1 MAKAVSDQAAEAHTA
16 RLAKEIAKDQPTLP
30 STKFSVLFPILKSL
44 LNVQDE
50 ANLPDF
56 WFALAAAKKKQ
67 EFSVVREALDAFAR
81 SEHAFINTTPIPT
94 PKLVSDL
101 STVTFAGDHPDDLK
115 AGIQPFVVM
124 DGSEDYR
131 TASQELANN
140 YALLYERDY
149 GLSYSD
155 LSSLKIPK
163 DLRAHPVTFFE
174 LEKSLGLF
182 GNLIQVVLGHNHP
195 ITTQFRIFWTAFTRQ
210 YRNQLHYEIDTRRI
224 IKPVHILRNIQLIC
238 FHWFQAK
245 RSLVPPPDPQFV
257 DILVRLSLSLYTNP
271 NLPPSLYQLVT

>member
-1 MAKAVSDQAAEAHTA
+1 V
-16 RLAKEIAKDQPTLP
+16 
-30 STKFSVLFPILKSL
+30 
-44 LNVQDE
+44 
-50 ANLPDF
+50 
-56 WFALAAAKKKQ
+56 
-67 EFSVVREALDAFAR
+67 
-81 SEHAFINTTPIPT
+81 
-94 PKLVSDL
+94 
-101 STVTFAGDHPDDLK
+101 
-115 AGIQPFVVM
+115 
-124 DGSEDYR
+124 
-131 TASQELANN
+131 
-140 YALLYERDY
+140 LLYERDY

-155 LSSLKIPK
+155 LSSLKIPE
-163 DLRAHPVTFFE
+163 LRAHPVTFFE

-238 FHWFQAK
+238 FHWFQTK

-271 NLPPSLYQLVT
+271 NLPPSLYQLVTQKPTPKLPLLDTSQLKKDDDSATALTGLSTLTSGSALTSALTGGPSRNDTFVKNTSVNPAL